1 MPSEDTKTLEFNQYR
16 KSDTIPFV
24 IYAYLECLI
33 EKIDRCKYNPENSHT
48 TKVSEQISSG
58 FSMSTISSF
67 RSIEN
72 KHDVHRGKDY
82 MKKICESLREH
93 VMKINNFKQKKT
105 KSLTKEQQ
113 ESYKNAN
120 ICYICKEKFKN
131 RYMEDK
137 NILKLDIIVII
148 QGNIEVLCIA
158 CVI

>member
-1 MPSEDTKTLEFNQYR
+1 
-16 KSDTIPFV
+16 
-24 IYAYLECLI
+24 
-33 EKIDRCKYNPENSHT
+33 
-48 TKVSEQISSG
+48 
-58 FSMSTISSF
+58 MSTISSF

-72 KHDVHRGKDY
+72 KHDVHRGKYY
-82 MKKICESLREH
+82 MKNICESLREH

-120 ICYICKEKFKN
+120 FCHICKEKFKN
-131 RYMEDK
+131 RYVEDK